1 MIPSSRCRP
10 SRPTHSSPVPRTR
23 IKICGIRE
31 ARHALVAANAGADAI
46 GLVFYKDSPRF
57 VTPGA
62 AAIIADTLPPYVMT
76 VGLFVDASDRKVR
89 QTLKDVRLDLLQFH
103 GSEDADFCAS
113 FGVPYVRAVPMGAEV
128 DLLEYAGRFAT
139 ARALLLDAHVTGEAG
154 GTGRTFDWAS
164 IPRDLPM
171 PLILSGGLNPEN
183 VGRAVRE
190 VKPWA
195 VDVSSGV
202 ESGRGS
208 KDPQKIVE
216 FIRSVQRE
224 DAG

>member
-1 MIPSSRCRP
+1 MN
-10 SRPTHSSPVPRTR
+10 RTR
-23 IKICGIRE
+23 VKICGIRE

-46 GLVFYKDSPRF
+46 GLVFYKESPRY
-57 VTPGA
+57 VTPGTA
-62 AAIIADTLPPYVMT
+62 ATIAATLPPYVMT
-76 VGLFVDASDRKVR
+76 VGLFVDANDRKVR
-89 QTLKDVRLDLLQFH
+89 QALAEVHLDLLQFH
-103 GSEDADFCAS
+103 GSEEPDFCAS
-113 FGVPYVRAVPMGAEV
+113 FGVPYVRAVPMGPET

-139 ARALLLDAHVTGEAG
+139 ARALLLDAHAPGEAG
-154 GTGRTFDWAS
+154 GTGRTFDWAA

-171 PLILSGGLNPEN
+171 PLILSGGLTPEN

-208 KDPQKIVE
+208 KDSQKIVE